1 MAAREKPMPR
11 NATNRSST
19 RTGTLTRS
27 PALAW
32 PGGPPHRTLGQRRLD
47 CSKGFR
53 RNGASDHSVEYMSPY
68 LSRERE
74 LVTIWGIG
82 PPSCPDGRSGPAS
95 SSHLD

>member
-1 MAAREKPMPR
+1 MPHQPVEHADGQLDQIARACLAGRTSASDPR
-11 NATNRSST
+11 A
-19 RTGTLTRS
+19 G
-27 PALAW
+27 
-32 PGGPPHRTLGQRRLD
+32 RLD